1 MKQYM
6 LTIYQPDEDP
16 PAPEDLAPVMRDMVA
31 LRQEMEAA
39 GAWVFSAGLHRPH
52 TATVVQLRDGDM
64 LMTDGPYAEG
74 KEYVGGFTIVS
85 TEDLDGA
92 LGWARKMARS
102 LSLDRRSGLAVE
114 VRPLQS
120 EAGNPDT

>member
-16 PAPEDLAPVMRDMVA
+16 PSRGDLEPVMRDMAA

-74 KEYVGGFTIVS
+74 KEYVGGFTVVS
-85 TEDLDGA
+85 AADLDGA
-92 LGWARKMARS
+92 LGWARKLARA
-102 LSLDRRSGLAVE
+102 LSIDRRSGLAVE